1 MYNLP
6 SYVLLKLNVIIFIM
20 SWQVAI
26 ILHVLVSA
34 LMSLLVR
41 HYTLINKR
49 AYFSIVAIMYITI
62 FVFGLFVNFV
72 FADGY
77 IMIPRNTKTWL
88 CLLLEGALIPAAW
101 LLQYKIISHLGVTN
115 ANISSSLKYVTTALL
130 GTVFLGE
137 KLSLTFL
144 VGMVL
149 IIIGIYIVTSIS
161 PDEYHELKLTRFKT
175 VFLIISMS
183 ILYSLGMLIEKLAI
197 DATGVWSY
205 SVLGWFMQAL
215 FASLYMIIFGR
226 HELSNLKKKTFRQGV
241 FLGFT
246 VALAGVF
253 FVYAL
258 SMGTLSQS
266 VMVAGS
272 KLLLTTVLAAI
283 FYKERNDILKR
294 MIALLL
300 SIIGL
305 LLILSS

>member
-1 MYNLP
+1 MSL
-6 SYVLLKLNVIIFIM
+6 YVLPQLNVIILIM

-34 LMSLLVR
+34 FMSLLAR
-41 HYTLINKR
+41 RYTLLNKR

-62 FVFGLFVNFV
+62 FVFGLFANFV
-72 FADGY
+72 FADGH
-77 IMIPRNTKTWL
+77 IVIPRNTKIWL
-88 CLLLEGALIPAAW
+88 YLLLEGALIPAAW

-115 ANISSSLKYVTTALL
+115 ANISSSLKHVTTALL
-130 GTVFLGE
+130 GAVFLSE
-137 KLSLTFL
+137 NLSFTFL
-144 VGMVL
+144 AGMVMV
-149 IIIGIYIVTSIS
+149 IIGIYIVTSIS
-161 PDEYHELKLTRFKT
+161 PDESHDLKLSRFKT
-175 VFLIISMS
+175 VTLIISMS

-197 DATGVWSY
+197 DAMGVWNY

-215 FASLYMIIFGR
+215 FASLYMTIFGR
-226 HELSNLKKKTFRQGV
+226 YELSNLKKNTFRQGV
-241 FLGFT
+241 ILGST

-258 SMGTLSQS
+258 SMGTLSRS

-272 KLLLTTVLAAI
+272 KLLLTTVLAVI
-283 FYKERNDILKR
+283 FYKESNDILKR

-305 LLILSS
+305 LLILSN

>member
-1 MYNLP
+1 
-6 SYVLLKLNVIIFIM
+6 
-20 SWQVAI
+20 
-26 ILHVLVSA
+26 
-34 LMSLLVR
+34 
-41 HYTLINKR
+41 
-49 AYFSIVAIMYITI
+49 
-62 FVFGLFVNFV
+62 
-72 FADGY
+72 
-77 IMIPRNTKTWL
+77 
-88 CLLLEGALIPAAW
+88 
-101 LLQYKIISHLGVTN
+101 
-115 ANISSSLKYVTTALL
+115 
-130 GTVFLGE
+130 
-137 KLSLTFL
+137 
-144 VGMVL
+144 
-149 IIIGIYIVTSIS
+149 
-161 PDEYHELKLTRFKT
+161 
-175 VFLIISMS
+175 
-183 ILYSLGMLIEKLAI
+183 
-197 DATGVWSY
+197 
-205 SVLGWFMQAL
+205 L